1 MGKRN
6 YKKMDGATL
15 FKYKS
20 LNAIQRRKKIAKYS
34 YIGLTI
40 VAILLMIAVVIV
52 YTIN

>member
-6 YKKMDGATL
+6 YKKMDGATI

-34 YIGLTI
+34 YMGLVL
-40 VAILLMIAVVIV
+40 VAILLFIAVVVV
-52 YTIN
+52 YTVN